1 MEYGPV
7 RFELCID
14 GIDERDKEFATKIF
28 LDVWNS
34 MARLFESC
42 ELSKAYQQ
50 VFDTY
55 YPTENSV
62 DDSLDH
68 DNAYVSLFERMT
80 KEVCDK
86 ISPVLGVLPSG
97 KTIYVSENEPITF
110 DPKIGVGWLTGY
122 VK

>member
-1 MEYGPV
+1 MEYGHV

-34 MARLFESC
+34 MARLLESC
-42 ELSKAYQQ
+42 ELTKAYQQ

-68 DNAYVSLFERMT
+68 DNAYVSLFERMA

-97 KTIYVSENEPITF
+97 KTIYVSENEPVTF
-110 DPKIGVGWLTGY
+110 DPKIGIG
-122 VK
+122 

>member
-14 GIDERDKEFATKIF
+14 GIDEQDKEFATKIF

-34 MARLFESC
+34 MARLLESC
-42 ELSKAYQQ
+42 ELTKAYQK
-50 VFDTY
+50 VFDMY
-55 YPTENSV
+55 YPTENCA
-62 DDSLDH
+62 DTNF
-68 DNAYVSLFERMT
+68 DNAYVSLFERMA

-97 KTIYVSENEPITF
+97 KTIYVSENEPVTF
-110 DPKIGVGWLTGY
+110 DPKIGIGWLTGY